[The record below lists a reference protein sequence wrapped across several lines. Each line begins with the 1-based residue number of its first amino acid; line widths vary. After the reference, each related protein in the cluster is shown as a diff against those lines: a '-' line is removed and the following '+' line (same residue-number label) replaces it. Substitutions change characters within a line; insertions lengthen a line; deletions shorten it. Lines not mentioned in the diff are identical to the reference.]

1 MMYLNMTKEKEE
13 STQEIKTN
21 KTKNLENKDKEVLI
35 GEDVEEIKEIEE
47 NFSTLKNRLAN
58 KL

>member
-1 MMYLNMTKEKEE
+1 MYLNMTKEKEE

>member
-21 KTKNLENKDKEVLI
+21 KIKNLENKDKEVLI